1 MLAPSKMIS
10 VEDSILN
17 KASKLGQKIEE
28 NISLIDLYKVTKR
41 DFSDLSEFID
51 ALDLLFI
58 LGKIT
63 FDKGQGVVK
72 IA

>member
-1 MLAPSKMIS
+1 MLAPSKVVS
-10 VEDSILN
+10 VEDSTLN

-28 NISLIDLYKVTKR
+28 NVSLVDLYKSTKR
-41 DFSDLSEFID
+41 DFNDLSEFID

-63 FDKGQGVVK
+63 FDRDQGVVK

>member
-1 MLAPSKMIS
+1 MLAPSKVVS
-10 VEDSILN
+10 VEDSTLN

-28 NISLIDLYKVTKR
+28 NVSLVDLYKSTKR
-41 DFSDLSEFID
+41 DFNDLSEFID

-63 FDKGQGVVK
+63 FDRGQGVVK

>member
-10 VEDSILN
+10 IEDSTLN

-28 NISLIDLYKVTKR
+28 DISLTDLYKATKKE
-41 DFSDLSEFID
+41 FYDLSEFMD

-58 LGKIT
+58 LGKINL
-63 FDKGQGVVK
+63 DKDQGVVK